1 MSTPSSFVAVA
12 GAAGQLGKLVATSL
26 RSRNVA
32 VKAIVRPKTAPSRT
46 EDLRK
51 AGVIIA
57 EADLNDV
64 AALTKEL
71 TGATTVVSTLNG
83 LADVMLVSQQNL
95 LDAAVAAKATR
106 FIPSDF
112 SLDFTKC
119 PPGSN
124 RNLDLR
130 RQFHTSLNDSGIAWT
145 SILNGAFMDML
156 AGDMPLIMDRFHRVL
171 YWNSQ
176 TQPLDFT
183 TVADTAA
190 YTARVAADPEPT
202 PRFLRIAGQVV
213 TPLELAAVASRVRG
227 GSYAPLWV
235 GSAGFLTGMAGF
247 MRRFGIGGKEG
258 DVFPAWQGM
267 QYTVNMFSGDGKL
280 DPLDNDRYPDLK
292 WTQIEE
298 VLSKK
303 PVIKD

>member
-26 RSRNVA
+26 RKNNVA
-32 VKAIVRPKTAPSRT
+32 VKAIVRPNTDPSRT
-46 EDLRK
+46 EDLRN

-71 TGATTVVSTLNG
+71 TGATAVVSTLNG
-83 LADVMLVSQQNL
+83 LADVLLVSQKNL
-95 LDAAVAAKATR
+95 LDAAVAAKVNR

-119 PPGSN
+119 PVGTN

-130 RQFHTSLNDSGIAWT
+130 RQFHTSLNESGIAWT

-156 AGDMPLIMDRFHRVL
+156 AGDMPLVVDKFHKVL
-171 YWNSQ
+171 YWNSKK
-176 TQPLDFT
+176 QPLDFT
-183 TVADTAA
+183 TYADTAA

-202 PRFLRIAGQVV
+202 PKFLRIAGQVV
-213 TPLELAAVASRVRG
+213 TPLELAEIAGRARG
-227 GSYAPLWV
+227 GKYSPLWV
-235 GSAGFLTGMAGF
+235 GSAGFLAGMAGF
-247 MRRFGIGGKEG
+247 MRRFGIGGKEN

-267 QYTVNMFSGDGKL
+267 QYTINMFSGDGKL
-280 DPLDNDRYPDLK
+280 DPLDNDRYPDIK

-298 VLSKK
+298 ILSKK
-303 PVIKD
+303 PEPKA